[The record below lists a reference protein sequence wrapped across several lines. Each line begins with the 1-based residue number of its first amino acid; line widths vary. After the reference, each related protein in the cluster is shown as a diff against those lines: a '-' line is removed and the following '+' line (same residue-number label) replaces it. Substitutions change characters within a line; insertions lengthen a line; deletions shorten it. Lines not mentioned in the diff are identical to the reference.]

1 MNFITKS
8 EIKVLKELDF
18 KKVIENQISLKNNK
32 TNDSEGISSFETFK
46 NEFLKTQQ
54 GKWLFL

>member
-1 MNFITKS
+1 LNFITKS

-32 TNDSEGISSFETFK
+32 IEKIKNIGELIEMQNLTATSSNDKI
-46 NEFLKTQQ
+46 
-54 GKWLFL
+54 